1 MSTTAIE
8 NSCELVTTI
17 VQQGRSVSVTVV
29 GVPGP
34 AMPGVG
40 SGAGISADPGNR
52 ATAGSDGGV
61 FVRDDLVPDPL
72 AYYILAKA

>member
-1 MSTTAIE
+1 MSTTVQ

-34 AMPGVG
+34 ATPGT
-40 SGAGISADPGNR
+40 GAGGISADPGNR
-52 ATAGSDGGV
+52 ATAGSEGGSYV
-61 FVRDDLVPDPL
+61 GEALVPETL

>member
-1 MSTTAIE
+1 MSTTVQ

-34 AMPGVG
+34 ATPGT
-40 SGAGISADPGNR
+40 GAGGSSADAGNR
-52 ATAGSDGGV
+52 AIAGTDGGV
-61 FVRDDLVPDPL
+61 YVRDDLVPDPL